1 MSILLG
7 IKKEVQECYEAA
19 VKGDE
24 KMKSF
29 AWFEEFIKT
38 LSCTND
44 SAERNIGLIQR
55 FVESSVNEDQR
66 QNVLLVV
73 RENSKLIS
81 KNMTQFEL
89 TKLKANQGY
98 IYSIQYPS
106 LPILRLSF
114 ICHNTFA
121 INTFAIIT
129 FAIIH
134 LP

>member
-1 MSILLG
+1 MFILLG
-7 IKKEVQECYEAA
+7 IEKEVQEWYEAA
-19 VKGDE
+19 VKGEDFQ

-55 FVESSVNEDQR
+55 FVGSSLNEDQR

-73 RENSKLIS
+73 RENRKLIS
-81 KNMTQFEL
+81 KNMTQSEL
-89 TKLKANQGY
+89 AKLKANQGY

-106 LPILRLSF
+106 LPKLLMKILDILT
-114 ICHNTFA
+114 I
-121 INTFAIIT
+121 
-129 FAIIH
+129 
-134 LP
+134 L